1 MEYTIGGC
9 CLLIAYLLGSLP
21 TGFWVGKLKGIDI
34 REHGSGSTGATNV
47 WRTIGKVEGV
57 FVWLVDSLKGYGAVV
72 LALHLDRFFPL
83 FSGNEWWVV
92 GSALMVLLGHSRSV
106 WLGFQGGK
114 SVASGLG
121 VLFALNPIV
130 AGSAFGLWLVSL
142 AIWRTVSIS
151 SILAAVA
158 TPLLFLPSIV
168 IYPTY
173 YSRSWGLPLS
183 CGGTVATFNVCWR
196 EQNQKSLRKLPRN
209 NDDRKT
215 TRRLYN
221 QSQKRSLSYHDRGGR
236 QGRTTDRLS
245 RFYQFF
251 ESRHPC

>member
-158 TPLLFLPSIV
+158 TPLLFFAL
-168 IYPTY
+168 
-173 YSRSWGLPLS
+173 
-183 CGGTVATFNVCWR
+183 
-196 EQNQKSLRKLPRN
+196 
-209 NDDRKT
+209 DRH
-215 TRRLYN
+215 
-221 QSQKRSLSYHDRGGR
+221 LSYLLFTIAGAGFVVWRHSSNI
-236 QGRTTDRLS
+236 QRLLEGTEPKI
-245 RFYQFF
+245 FA
-251 ESRHPC
+251 ETAKE